1 MGIKNPAIQNRET
14 FETWYF
20 WKIGLQM
27 VCVAI
32 VIKDLFVYAQKEV
45 GLQMV
50 QILNGI

>member
-1 MGIKNPAIQNRET
+1 MGIRNPAIQNRQTLEI
-14 FETWYF
+14 WSF

-27 VCVAI
+27 VCLAI